1 VITSYADGPFVPV
14 PLLESLLLR
23 LHEKAEKVTT
33 EAAADQ
39 AIQQRTTVGQ
49 VTAGGPTSAIAGFRP
64 KQAALQ

>member
-1 VITSYADGPFVPV
+1 
-14 PLLESLLLR
+14 LESLLLR

-49 VTAGGPTSAIAGFRP
+49 VIAGGPTSAIGFRP
-64 KQAALQ
+64 KTGCFAITKLIY